1 MAKLTILYLDE
12 IGRIDGAEVVLLNL
26 VANLD
31 KKRFEPIVVCG
42 SDGELVDRLRAL
54 NVRVEVL
61 RMKEAFKVF
70 WNIGGRKIFNP
81 FGAAAETLYSVFFAL
96 KFFFYLKKTS
106 PDIVHTNTLLANLY
120 GTIPARLA
128 GKRLVWHEHNIQP
141 PGIRRKI
148 VNILGN
154 SFPKRIIVISNA
166 VRSIYTSVPDRKL
179 CTVYNGLDLE
189 KFRLTRKSG
198 AIRKEFGIATSA
210 PLIAITAVLRP
221 WKGQEY
227 FVLAAKEVLKAHP
240 NARFMIVGDEVFN
253 RDKGYKDYLKS
264 VAASADIEKEVVF
277 TGFRSDIPEILSEID
292 ILVSATVLPEP
303 FSLIVL
309 EAMASGLP
317 VVATRTGGVPE
328 VMADGVT
335 GILVEP
341 KDPKAIAQAVKRLLD
356 DNGLAQRMGRE
367 GRKRAH
373 ELFSIKRFVR
383 DVEKVYDD
391 VLNGKAR

>member
-1 MAKLTILYLDE
+1 MAKRTILYLDE

-31 KKRFEPIVVCG
+31 RKRFEPIVVCG

-54 NVRVEVL
+54 NIRVEVL
-61 RMKEAFKVF
+61 KMKEAFKVF
-70 WNIGGRKIFNP
+70 WNVGGRKIFNP
-81 FGAAAETLYSVFFAL
+81 FGAAAETLYSFFFAL
-96 KFFFYLKKTS
+96 KFFFYLRRIS

-120 GTIPARLA
+120 GTIPAKLSGR
-128 GKRLVWHEHNIQP
+128 RLVWHEHNIQP

-154 SFPKRIIVISNA
+154 SFPDRIIAISNA
-166 VRSIYTSVPDRKL
+166 VRSIYTSVADRSKL

-189 KFRLTRKSG
+189 KFRKPKRSG
-198 AIRKEFGIATSA
+198 AIRKEFKIAPDA
-210 PLIAITAVLRP
+210 PLVAITAVLRP

-227 FVLAAKEVLKAHP
+227 FVLAAKEVLKTNP
-240 NARFMIVGDEVFN
+240 DARFLVVGDEVFS
-253 RDKGYKDYLKS
+253 RDRGYKDYLKS
-264 VAASADIEKEVVF
+264 VAAKADIQKEVVF
-277 TGFRSDIPEILSEID
+277 TGFRNDIPEILSEID

-341 KDPKAIAQAVKRLLD
+341 KDPKAIAGAVTHLLD
-356 DNGLAQRMGRE
+356 NRDIAEKMGTE
-367 GRKRAH
+367 GRKRAQ

-383 DVEKVYDD
+383 DVEKIYND
-391 VLNGKAR
+391 VLK